1 LAVAQQQQ
9 YPARRMTRSDQVHVF
24 AAKIQKIW
32 IMRCVDVPRDIS
44 KVIRGAAEGDPLHVP
59 VHGWIE
65 GLPFKSTLVPRGGGS
80 YRLHVHSNIWRKL
93 RIDAGAAVEVTLLV
107 DTEPREAVLQPD
119 LAAGLADT
127 PRALAI
133 FNTLTVALRRQIVQ
147 YVDTAKQG
155 RTREK
160 RVALIVQRML
170 ERAAKRRKLRS
181 RKSEKTPK
189 KGSKQKR
196 GRDNSHRKMS
206 QRKQM

>member
-1 LAVAQQQQ
+1 MKR
-9 YPARRMTRSDQVHVF
+9 PDQPHVF
-24 AAKIQKIW
+24 PAKIQKIW
-32 IMRCVDVPRDIS
+32 IMRCVDIPRDVS
-44 KVIRGAAEGDPLHVP
+44 KAICSAGGDDPLHIP

-80 YRLHVHSNIWRKL
+80 YRLHVHSRIWRKL

-107 DTEPREAVLQPD
+107 DNEPREAVLPPD

-147 YVDTAKQG
+147 YVDNAKQT

-160 RVALIVQRML
+160 RIRLIVQRML
-170 ERAAKRRKLRS
+170 ERAAKRKIL
-181 RKSEKTPK
+181 KSKKSGKTTK
-189 KGSKQKR
+189 KGSQQVRNRKR
-196 GRDNSHRKMS
+196 NS
-206 QRKQM
+206 QRIRMSGKRKTSL